1 MGNNTHVHGV
11 VAVLGHVTNTL
22 HLQVS
27 LSSPSTLAFYNWV
40 SLHSPSW
47 LELWILLRL
56 QVLGSQVSPI
66 MPSVPF
72 ILNMYTEL

>member
-1 MGNNTHVHGV
+1 MGNNIHVHGV
-11 VAVLGHVTNTL
+11 VDVLGHVTNTL

-27 LSSPSTLAFYNWV
+27 LSSPSTLTFYNWV

-47 LELWILLRL
+47 LELWILLPL